1 MILYILCV
9 SFIEDYLEWTG
20 ICARNSLVRKSSDQT
35 QPFHKQTEHRT
46 SWHSRHKSASVC
58 RCITFPVF
66 LPSWNTL
73 SPTLYLQTKLP
84 PPSTN
89 AACPLY
95 LLAPQPALEQN
106 PMHEPCIS
114 QQKKQYSAL
123 ITILRRESITDS
135 IYTLSTTYSP
145 WVVTAFWIVWR
156 VRYSELEVVSTYNIA
171 GKLSNWAQFLETC
184 FLGKLQAFTMREN
197 YGKLSNCQK
206 CNQASVEF
214 FPPLLFQGTREEG
227 GKE

>member
-46 SWHSRHKSASVC
+46 SWHSQVC
-58 RCITFPVF
+58 KCLQMHH
-66 LPSWNTL
+66 LPSFLTFMKHTFTNSLFTNQATTIFYQRCQ
-73 SPTLYLQTKLP
+73 PTVP
-84 PPSTN
+84 PCSTTSTG
-89 AACPLY
+89 AK
-95 LLAPQPALEQN
+95 
-106 PMHEPCIS
+106 PMHESCIM
-114 QQKKQYSAL
+114 Q
-123 ITILRRESITDS
+123 
-135 IYTLSTTYSP
+135 
-145 WVVTAFWIVWR
+145 
-156 VRYSELEVVSTYNIA
+156 
-171 GKLSNWAQFLETC
+171 TC